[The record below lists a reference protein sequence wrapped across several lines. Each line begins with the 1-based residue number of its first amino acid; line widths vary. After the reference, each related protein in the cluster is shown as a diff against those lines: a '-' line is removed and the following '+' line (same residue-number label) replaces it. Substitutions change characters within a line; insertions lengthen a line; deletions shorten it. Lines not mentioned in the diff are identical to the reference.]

1 MDKGYDADAI
11 RADLAKRTIGA
22 IIADRSNQRV
32 KIEHDRL
39 LNRQRD
45 RIERVFGHLEINR
58 SIGTHGQLA
67 SSSLAW

>member
-1 MDKGYDADAI
+1 MDKGCDADAI
-11 RADLAKRTIGA
+11 RADLAKRAIGA

-58 SIGTHGQLA
+58 AIGTHGNWPA
-67 SSSLAW
+67 ASLAW